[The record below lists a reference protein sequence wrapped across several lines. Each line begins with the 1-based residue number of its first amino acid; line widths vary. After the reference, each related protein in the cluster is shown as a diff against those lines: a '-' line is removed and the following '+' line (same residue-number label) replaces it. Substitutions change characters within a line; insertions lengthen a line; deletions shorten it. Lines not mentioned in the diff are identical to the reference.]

1 MMKKTPL
8 VAAMLA
14 AFSLSGQT
22 VSADFSAQIASPRPN
37 VVLIVAEDMN
47 PRLGAYGDTQAR
59 TPNLDALAKES
70 VVFTQAFTMAGVS
83 APSRAGLI
91 TGMFQHTTGLQHMRT
106 ATRPAGG
113 YLGVPPSYVKGYP
126 ELLRRSGYFTYN
138 DTKTDYQFTKGHAD
152 VGPFTLWTQH
162 GEYSSMDDL
171 HIQLAWRN
179 YDLKG
184 KPFFM
189 NFNPQITH
197 ESALF
202 TAENH
207 PAGQSRFVKQWD
219 TFRQQYRYTPT
230 DPQSLKL
237 EPYLRDTPQ
246 TRQELAQHYDNIHI
260 MDMQVGKLLDGLK
273 KDGLWDNTIV
283 IFTADN
289 GDGIPRH
296 KREGYDSGTHVPLI
310 VHIPEK
316 YRPAGW
322 LAEGSK
328 NDRLVSFEDL
338 APTIL
343 GFADIK
349 QPDYMRG
356 ISLAQDFAPQRQFV
370 YGVRGRMDEY
380 DMRAYFVRDRD
391 YQYVRNLATTP
402 GGIGIAFR
410 NALGSMKDLN
420 AAHDQH
426 QLSAEQQSWFADR
439 PAEELY
445 DLQRDPLQLHNLA
458 ADPAQN
464 AVLVRM
470 REEMDRWRNL
480 ANDMNLIAEDQ
491 MVTDLLDEQG
501 KQRATLTPVAQW
513 DAVSHKIYLANRTQ
527 DASIGYSWDG
537 KEWEL
542 YTGSITPLK
551 SASQLQFKAIRYGWQ
566 ESPVGTL
573 PIQP

>member
-8 VAAMLA
+8 VAALFAACSLPTLA
-14 AFSLSGQT
+14 VG
-22 VSADFSAQIASPRPN
+22 ADLTAQISSTRPN

-59 TPNLDALAKES
+59 TPHLDALAKES

-91 TGMFQHTTGLQHMRT
+91 TGAFQNTTGLQHMRT
-106 ATRPAGG
+106 ASRPGGG

-126 ELLRRSGYFTYN
+126 ELLRRHGYFTYN

-152 VGPFTLWTQH
+152 VGPFSLWTRH
-162 GEYSSMDDL
+162 GEYNNIDDL

-179 YDLKG
+179 YDLKN

-202 TAENH
+202 TPENY
-207 PAGQSRFVKQWD
+207 PAGSEYFVKRWSE
-219 TFRQQYRYTPT
+219 FRKQYHYTPT
-230 DPQSLKL
+230 DPNSLKL
-237 EPYLRDTPQ
+237 EPYFQDTPQ
-246 TRQELAQHYDNIHI
+246 TRRELAQHYDNIQI
-260 MDMQVGKLLDGLK
+260 MDIQVGKLVDGLK

-322 LAEGSK
+322 GENGSV
-328 NDRLVSFEDL
+328 NSRLISFEDF

-343 GFADIK
+343 GFAGIK

-356 ISLAQDFAPQRQFV
+356 INLAQDFAPQRQFV

-380 DMRAYFVRDRD
+380 DMRSYFIRNHD
-391 YQYVRNLATTP
+391 YQYVRNLANTP
-402 GGIGIAFR
+402 GGIGIKFR

-420 AAHDQH
+420 AANEQH
-426 QLSAEQQSWFADR
+426 QLSADQQSWFAER

-458 ADPAQN
+458 AEPAQRQ
-464 AVLVRM
+464 VLATL
-470 REEMDRWRNL
+470 REEMDRWRNR
-480 ANDMNLIAEDQ
+480 ANDMNLVTEDQ
-491 MVTDLLDEQG
+491 MVEDLLDEQG
-501 KQRATLTPVAQW
+501 KQRTTLTPVAQW
-513 DAVSHKIYLANRTQ
+513 DSVSHKIYLANRTQ

-542 YTGSITPLK
+542 YTGSITPMK
-551 SASQLQFKAIRYGWQ
+551 SASALQFKAIRYGWK

-573 PIQP
+573 SVQP